1 MKKKKILFV
10 CIHNSARSQM
20 AEAFLNRICG
30 DTFEAKSAGIE
41 PGKLNPVVVEAMREI
56 GIDISQNKTKAVFDF
71 VKSGEA
77 FAYVITVCDE
87 ASAERCPIFPGVTTR
102 LHWGFP
108 DPSSFH
114 GSPEEKLART
124 REVRDA
130 IQEKIESWCG
140 EIGCKRIEAGANGR
154 D

>member
-1 MKKKKILFV
+1 MKKKKVLFV

-20 AEAFLNRICG
+20 AEAFLNQMCG
-30 DTFEAKSAGIE
+30 EEFEAHSAGLE
-41 PGKLNPVVVEAMREI
+41 PGTLNPIVVEAMREI

-71 VKSGEA
+71 VKSGES

-108 DPSSFH
+108 DPSAAA
-114 GSPEEKLART
+114 GTREEKLAQT
-124 REVRDA
+124 RVIRDA
-130 IQEKIESWCG
+130 IQKQVKTWCA
-140 EIGCKRIEAGANGR
+140 EMCQTAAECK
-154 D
+154 